1 MNSNTFADRLSLD
14 EFYYDL
20 PNNSIAQYPNKERSN
35 SKLLV
40 FNRDT
45 NNITHT
51 VFNNIYNYLPNN
63 SLLVRNST
71 KVIPARFFMKKPT
84 GGIIEL
90 LCISPISPS
99 HDPQIT
105 IGAINKCSW
114 ECIVGG
120 HHVKEGLILSLQDNS
135 NDFLN
140 KTDFK
145 AKILSRKENKAIVE
159 FVWQGDSPFQKILE
173 NAGKIPLPP
182 YIKREA
188 ENIDKTR
195 YQTIYANISGS
206 VAAPTAGLHF
216 SEEVLNNLS
225 KKNIKISN
233 VILHVGPGTF
243 VPITTSIQEHNMHF
257 EQIYIDKFTLNTL
270 LEEYK
275 KSNPFVI
282 ATGTTSLRTLETL
295 YWLGIKSLNN
305 EFELVDNNVI
315 LEQNYPYSANVDNV
329 SPYEALSSLLQQLEK
344 RNIDNLE
351 CHTQLFITPGY
362 KIKTIKALITNFH
375 LPKSTLLLLV
385 SAFIGINNWKHIYKE
400 ALDNDYKFL
409 SYGDSSLLI
418 NTL

>member
-1 MNSNTFADRLSLD
+1 MNSNTFADKLSLD

-51 VFNNIYNYLPNN
+51 VFNNIYNYLPDN

-188 ENIDKTR
+188 ENIDKH
-195 YQTIYANISGS
+195 
-206 VAAPTAGLHF
+206 V
-216 SEEVLNNLS
+216 
-225 KKNIKISN
+225 IKLFMH
-233 VILHVGPGTF
+233 ILL
-243 VPITTSIQEHNMHF
+243 VP
-257 EQIYIDKFTLNTL
+257 L
-270 LEEYK
+270 LLLLQDC
-275 KSNPFVI
+275 
-282 ATGTTSLRTLETL
+282 TSLRK
-295 YWLGIKSLNN
+295 Y
-305 EFELVDNNVI
+305 
-315 LEQNYPYSANVDNV
+315 
-329 SPYEALSSLLQQLEK
+329 
-344 RNIDNLE
+344 
-351 CHTQLFITPGY
+351 
-362 KIKTIKALITNFH
+362 
-375 LPKSTLLLLV
+375 
-385 SAFIGINNWKHIYKE
+385 
-400 ALDNDYKFL
+400 
-409 SYGDSSLLI
+409 
-418 NTL
+418 

>member
-45 NNITHT
+45 SNITHT
-51 VFNNIYNYLPNN
+51 VFNNIYNYLPDN

-105 IGAINKCSW
+105 INAINKCSW

-120 HHVKEGLILSLQDNS
+120 HHVKEGLILSLQDNT

-159 FVWQGDSPFQKILE
+159 FVWQGDFPFQKILE

-351 CHTQLFITPGY
+351 CHTQLFITPVY

>member
-1 MNSNTFADRLSLD
+1 MNSNTFADKLSLD

-51 VFNNIYNYLPNN
+51 VFNNIYNYLPDN

-195 YQTIYANISGS
+195 YQTIYANIAGS

-275 KSNPFVI
+275 KPNPFVI

>member
-51 VFNNIYNYLPNN
+51 VFNNIYNYLPDN

-195 YQTIYANISGS
+195 YQTIYANIAGS

-329 SPYEALSSLLQQLEK
+329 SPYEALSSLLQQIEK

>member
-51 VFNNIYNYLPNN
+51 VFNNIYNYLPDN

-105 IGAINKCSW
+105 ISAINKCSW

-120 HHVKEGLILSLQDNS
+120 HRVKEGLILSLQDNT

-140 KTDFK
+140 STDFK
-145 AKILSRKENKAIVE
+145 AKIISRKENKAIVE
-159 FVWQGDSPFQKILE
+159 FVWQGDFPFQKILE

-195 YQTIYANISGS
+195 YQTIYANIAGS

-216 SEEVLNNLS
+216 SEEVLNNLF

-305 EFELVDNNVI
+305 EFELIDNNVI

>member
-1 MNSNTFADRLSLD
+1 MNSNTFADKLSLD
-14 EFYYDL
+14 EFYFDL

-51 VFNNIYNYLPNN
+51 VFNNIYNYLPDN

-195 YQTIYANISGS
+195 YQTIYANIAGS

>member
-51 VFNNIYNYLPNN
+51 VFNNIYNYLPDN

-195 YQTIYANISGS
+195 YQTIYANIAGS

>member
-51 VFNNIYNYLPNN
+51 VFNNIYNYLPDN

-195 YQTIYANISGS
+195 YQTIYANIAGS

-329 SPYEALSSLLQQLEK
+329 SPYEALSSLLQQIEK

-400 ALDNDYKFL
+400 ALDNDY
-409 SYGDSSLLI
+409 
-418 NTL
+418 